1 MYQIDFSKPCNV
13 HFIGIGG
20 ISMSGFARLLSS
32 MGFTVSGSDRIESA
46 VTRQLSDLGIKVIYE
61 QTAENINPQIDLV
74 VYTAAISPDNPELCA
89 AIEAGIPT
97 MDRAVMVGQVMRNYK
112 TAIAVSGTHGKTTTT
127 SMMSHILLAAQTD
140 PTISVGG
147 MLQAIQGNL
156 RIGKS
161 ETFLIEACEYTNSFL
176 KFFPTDGIILNID
189 RDHLDFFKDLDDIK
203 NSFRQFASLF
213 PEDGFLVINGA
224 IPGKEDI
231 IRDAK
236 CKVVTYGMTEDND
249 YCASLVTY
257 DERGYGSFEVMENG
271 TVIGLIKL
279 NVIGI
284 HNVSN
289 ALAAT
294 ALSRKLSIPF
304 SAIQKGLSEFC
315 GTSRR
320 FEYKGSVRGV
330 TIIDDYA
337 HHPTEI
343 EATLTA
349 AKNYPH
355 KKLWCVFQP
364 HTYSRTKAL
373 LPEFAKALCLA
384 DHVVLADIYAAREKN
399 IYGISSET
407 LKDELKSLG
416 KEAYYFP
423 SFGEIEDFL
432 LTNAK
437 PDDLIITMGAGNIV
451 EIGEFLLGE

>member
-1 MYQIDFSKPCNV
+1 MYQIDFSKPCNI
-13 HFIGIGG
+13 HFMGIGG

-32 MGFTVSGSDRIESA
+32 LGFIISGSDRMETA
-46 VTRQLSDLGIKVIYE
+46 VTKQLEELGIKVVYE

-74 VYTAAISPDNPELCA
+74 VYTAAISPDNPELMA

-97 MDRAVMVGQVMRNYK
+97 MDRAVMVGQVMKNYK

-127 SMMSHILLAAQTD
+127 SMMSHILLAAQMD

-147 MLQAIQGNL
+147 MLKAIQGNL

-189 RDHLDFFKDLDDIK
+189 KDHLDFFKDLEDIK
-203 NSFRQFASLF
+203 NSFRQFAALI
-213 PEDGFLVINGA
+213 PESGFLVINSA
-224 IPGKEDI
+224 IPGMEDI
-231 IRDAK
+231 VRDTK
-236 CKVVTYGMTEDND
+236 CKIVTYGMTEDCD

-257 DERGYGSFEVMENG
+257 DENGCGSFELMENG
-271 TVIGLIKL
+271 TVIGIIKL
-279 NVIGI
+279 NVIGS

-289 ALAAT
+289 ALAAA

-304 SAIQKGLSEFC
+304 GAIQKGLSEFN

-320 FEYKGSVRGV
+320 FEYKGNVGGI

-373 LPEFAKALCLA
+373 LHEFAQALSLA
-384 DHVVLADIYAAREKN
+384 DEVVLADIYAAREKN
-399 IYGISSET
+399 TYGISSET
-407 LKDELKSLG
+407 LRDELKSLG
-416 KEAYYFP
+416 KDAYYLP

-437 PDDLIITMGAGNIV
+437 KDDLILTMGAGNIV
-451 EIGEFLLGE
+451 EVGEFLLGK

>member
-1 MYQIDFSKPCNV
+1 MYQIDFSKPCNI
-13 HFIGIGG
+13 HFMGIGG

-32 MGFTVSGSDRIESA
+32 LGFTISGSDRMETA
-46 VTRQLSDLGIKVIYE
+46 VTKQLEELGIKVVYE
-61 QTAENINPQIDLV
+61 QTAGNINPQIDLV
-74 VYTAAISPDNPELCA
+74 VYTAAISPDNPELMA

-97 MDRAVMVGQVMRNYK
+97 MDRAVMVGQVMKNYK

-127 SMMSHILLAAQTD
+127 SMMSHILLAAQMD

-147 MLQAIQGNL
+147 MLKAIQGNL

-189 RDHLDFFKDLDDIK
+189 KDHLDFFKDLEDIK
-203 NSFRQFASLF
+203 NSFRQFAALI
-213 PEDGFLVINGA
+213 PERGFLVINSA
-224 IPGKEDI
+224 IPGMEDI
-231 IRDAK
+231 VRDAK
-236 CKVVTYGMTEDND
+236 CKIVTCGMTEDCD

-257 DERGYGSFEVMENG
+257 DENGCGSFELMENG

-279 NVIGI
+279 NVIGS

-289 ALAAT
+289 ALAAA

-304 SAIQKGLSEFC
+304 GAIQKGLSEFN

-320 FEYKGSVRGV
+320 FEYKGNVGGI

-349 AKNYPH
+349 AKSYPH

-373 LPEFAKALCLA
+373 LHEFAQALSLA
-384 DHVVLADIYAAREKN
+384 DEVVLADIYAAREKN
-399 IYGISSET
+399 TYGISSET
-407 LKDELKSLG
+407 LREELKSLG
-416 KEAYYFP
+416 KDAYYLP

-432 LTNAK
+432 LTNAEK
-437 PDDLIITMGAGNIV
+437 DDLILTMGAGNISEV
-451 EIGEFLLGE
+451 GEFLLGR

>member
-1 MYQIDFSKPCNV
+1 MYQIDFSKPCNI
-13 HFIGIGG
+13 HFMGIGG

-32 MGFTVSGSDRIESA
+32 LGFTISGSDRMETA
-46 VTRQLSDLGIKVIYE
+46 VTKQLEELGIKVVYE

-74 VYTAAISPDNPELCA
+74 VYTAAISPDNPELMA

-97 MDRAVMVGQVMRNYK
+97 MDRAVMVGQVMKNYK

-127 SMMSHILLAAQTD
+127 SMMSHILLAAQMD

-147 MLQAIQGNL
+147 MLKAIQGNL

-189 RDHLDFFKDLDDIK
+189 KDHLDFFKDLEDIK
-203 NSFRQFASLF
+203 NSFRQFAALI
-213 PEDGFLVINGA
+213 PESGFLVINSA
-224 IPGKEDI
+224 IPGMEDI
-231 IRDAK
+231 VRDTK
-236 CKVVTYGMTEDND
+236 CKIVTYGMTEDCD

-257 DERGYGSFEVMENG
+257 DENGCGSFELMENG
-271 TVIGLIKL
+271 TVIGIIKL
-279 NVIGI
+279 NVIGS

-289 ALAAT
+289 ALAAA

-304 SAIQKGLSEFC
+304 GAIQKGLSEFN

-320 FEYKGSVRGV
+320 FEYKGNVGGI

-373 LPEFAKALCLA
+373 LHEFAQALSLA
-384 DHVVLADIYAAREKN
+384 DEVVLADIYAAREKN
-399 IYGISSET
+399 TYGISSET
-407 LKDELKSLG
+407 LRDELKSLG
-416 KEAYYFP
+416 KDAYYLP

-437 PDDLIITMGAGNIV
+437 KDDLILTMGAGNIV
-451 EIGEFLLGE
+451 EVGEFLLGK